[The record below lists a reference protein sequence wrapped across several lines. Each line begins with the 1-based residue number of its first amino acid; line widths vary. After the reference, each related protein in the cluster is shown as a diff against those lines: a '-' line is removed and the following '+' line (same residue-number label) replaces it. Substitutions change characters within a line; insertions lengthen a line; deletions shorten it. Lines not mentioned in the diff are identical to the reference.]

1 MPLRTSAL
9 PADTQSDR
17 TDESRLDPLLI
28 ARPDRSSYTLLN
40 LRLKLSLQFFAE
52 EGPGGEKTEEA
63 TPKKLEDARKEG
75 QVAKSQELTTAVAL
89 IMLFA
94 IIKVFVSFITDGFAD
109 SFRLMYGSIETYSK
123 EVFNSAYATA
133 YMHEALTEVLIICLP
148 MFASAV
154 VAAIVVNALQVKWK
168 PTAKPLM
175 PKASKIS
182 PLKGFK
188 RIFSKDKLFDLL
200 KAIVKILLVGYMT
213 YSTLVDEADTINI
226 LYDIEL
232 FTAVMLV
239 GDIVLNMG
247 IKISLVFLII
257 GIVDYIY
264 QRLKFLREMRMSKQE
279 IKDEFKQTEGDPK
292 IKGQIRQKMRDASRR
307 RMMQKLPE
315 ADVVITNPTHLAC
328 AIKYDKD
335 IGTAP
340 ILIAKGAD
348 FLAQRIKEV
357 ARENFIPIVE
367 NKPLA
372 RMLYH
377 NVEIDEEI
385 PEELYKMT
393 AEVLAYVY
401 AMEGRE
407 A

>member
-1 MPLRTSAL
+1 MRLHTSVL
-9 PADTQSDR
+9 PVDGEEIFHRDIETFGATEER
-17 TDESRLDPLLI
+17 EYYR
-28 ARPDRSSYTLLN
+28 
-40 LRLKLSLQFFAE
+40 LRLKLQFFAE

-75 QVAKSQELTTAVAL
+75 QVARSQELTTAVAL
-89 IMLFA
+89 IMVFA
-94 IIKVFVSFITDGFAD
+94 IIKVFVSFITDGFSD
-109 SFRLMYGSIETYSK
+109 SFKLMYGSIETYSK

-133 YMHEALTEVLIICLP
+133 YMQEALTEVLIICLP
-148 MFASAV
+148 MFTAA
-154 VAAIVVNALQVKWK
+154 VAAAIIVNALQVKWK
-168 PTAKPLM
+168 PTAKPLK

-188 RIFSKDKLFDLL
+188 KIFSKDKIFDLI
-200 KAIVKILLVGYMT
+200 KAIVKIALVGYMT
-213 YSTLVDEADTINI
+213 YSTLKDEADTINI
-226 LYDIEL
+226 LYDIDL
-232 FTAVMLV
+232 LPAIMLI

-247 IKISLVFLII
+247 IKISLVFLVI
-257 GIVDYIY
+257 GVVDYIY
-264 QRLKFLREMRMSKQE
+264 QKMKFSREMRMTKQE

-328 AIKYDKD
+328 AIKYDRD

-340 ILIAKGAD
+340 VLIAKGAD

-377 NVEIDEEI
+377 NVELDEEI